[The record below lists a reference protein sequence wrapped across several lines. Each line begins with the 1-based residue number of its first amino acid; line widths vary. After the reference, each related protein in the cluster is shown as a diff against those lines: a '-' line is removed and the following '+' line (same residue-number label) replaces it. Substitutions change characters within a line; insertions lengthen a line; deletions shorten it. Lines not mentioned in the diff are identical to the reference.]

1 MVLLGWLY
9 RCPGTVG
16 GAWNPEHGWGA
27 FPAHP
32 LTPQAWVYEWS
43 PPSWFRKEG
52 DDMNGESAICQ
63 LWHHN
68 PEEYLS
74 FTEHVL

>member
-1 MVLLGWLY
+1 MVL
-9 RCPGTVG
+9 GTLSMG
-16 GAWNPEHGWGA
+16 GEWGLQA

-32 LTPQAWVYEWS
+32 LTPQLWVYEWN

-52 DDMNGESAICQ
+52 DDMKGESAICQ

-68 PEEYLS
+68 
-74 FTEHVL
+74 TE